1 MAQISKIMIKPINEE
16 YAIYTVNF
24 IFLFHDE
31 DIIKKM
37 FWKHENR
44 TKDQSFGKKKKT
56 VFHANPELLSK
67 LNGIKLIYI
76 TYLISLDVN
85 YKL

>member
-1 MAQISKIMIKPINEE
+1 MKTGQKTK
-16 YAIYTVNF
+16 V
-24 IFLFHDE
+24 
-31 DIIKKM
+31 
-37 FWKHENR
+37 WKE
-44 TKDQSFGKKKKT
+44 KKT

-85 YKL
+85 YKLKKTQLQTLFVCLPKCRVHFSLREGVLLVFFISLFEASTFY

>member
-1 MAQISKIMIKPINEE
+1 MKTGQKTK
-16 YAIYTVNF
+16 V
-24 IFLFHDE
+24 
-31 DIIKKM
+31 
-37 FWKHENR
+37 WKE
-44 TKDQSFGKKKKT
+44 KKT